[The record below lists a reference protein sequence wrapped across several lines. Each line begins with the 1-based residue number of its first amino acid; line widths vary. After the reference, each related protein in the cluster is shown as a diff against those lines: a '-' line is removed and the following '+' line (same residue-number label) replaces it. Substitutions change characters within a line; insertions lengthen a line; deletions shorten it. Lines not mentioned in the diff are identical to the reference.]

1 MAGKS
6 VLGRYGPN
14 SVFTKPRAEKMCPR
28 EKKKT
33 SQGKCSKI
41 WLHVIFFNFNI
52 VFVWLLKNLWLEEP
66 DQFISTAL
74 AFSEPVFLF
83 FLLQLIPW
91 KRSNVWS
98 PKIGIIWE
106 VRPLQSLYIWNYLN
120 GGCPFFFFGESGP
133 VLVLNNF
140 WKENIKDGG
149 TTKSIKIHVWASKLF
164 PNEIPDGTCNGG
176 AWLTHHPW
184 MMRYEHTLAGTSSGK
199 HRCYVSGAWSMK
211 KDPLNVCIRHVCV
224 CVCAYLCFFF
234 WHSNV
239 NPPRWITFYSSG
251 SMFVNGILHWYQ
263 TLVWLG

>member
-1 MAGKS
+1 MVDA
-6 VLGRYGPN
+6 R
-14 SVFTKPRAEKMCPR
+14 
-28 EKKKT
+28 
-33 SQGKCSKI
+33 
-41 WLHVIFFNFNI
+41 
-52 VFVWLLKNLWLEEP
+52 
-66 DQFISTAL
+66 
-74 AFSEPVFLF
+74 
-83 FLLQLIPW
+83 
-91 KRSNVWS
+91 
-98 PKIGIIWE
+98 
-106 VRPLQSLYIWNYLN
+106 
-120 GGCPFFFFGESGP
+120 FFFGESGP

-224 CVCAYLCFFF
+224 CVHIFAFFF